1 MGTRTEVQHTES
13 FGCSEVLKVLSVIIK
28 LHMMS
33 SQEKTLLRVILT
45 EGDIRKVSLAKK
57 PDSVDNLV
65 VALKESL
72 GLNYNFSLQYEDQD
86 FGNALCNLTD
96 ISELQDRAT
105 LKIIPIIELEALNQ
119 EEVLDDSAST
129 ADTEI
134 LSTSSQERKTQW
146 PKEFEIPFFTVDVE
160 YRLRQGNLAYLKDST
175 YLKLTKELKHDI
187 LEKLA
192 ETMFSFKAY
201 PTNDDYAQ
209 VAAALVNKHPCLLE
223 SGSSTGWGGW
233 KNSLKFKMGNF
244 RSKMRNLGYPDVT
257 INGGRRGMN
266 NPEGI
271 PSRKRIKKPKKC
283 EINFLPNFPEGH
295 NNDSLELVR
304 KEIQYEMKMRTPSP
318 SLLAQQMD
326 LTFALRRKEIVE
338 SAPAISD
345 VLERWPA
352 LFREP
357 QVCMEFNRITGKNLK
372 QEFYENLD
380 RHSSR
385 FMDLFKT
392 RRGTPGQHL
401 LNFLQQ
407 IKSDQPTEVRTLV
420 LRGLPIM
427 LGDEDSCFF
436 KSSLVSD
443 HRNTILDVPVGILFE
458 DTDLQPPNSLHLT
471 SSIGIILEG
480 QVVMDKMQDLP
491 QAICLLFGLIYALDL
506 NYPKSL
512 ANTFDF
518 IQRVLMSMG
527 QNALKPRVQSLANQ
541 LFA

>member
-1 MGTRTEVQHTES
+1 
-13 FGCSEVLKVLSVIIK
+13 
-28 LHMMS
+28 MS

-57 PDSVDNLV
+57 PDSVDALV

-105 LKIIPIIELEALNQ
+105 LKIIPVIELVPLNR

-129 ADTEI
+129 ADTVI

-146 PKEFEIPFFTVDVE
+146 PKEFEIPSFTVDVE

-257 INGGRRGMN
+257 INGGRRGTN
-266 NPEGI
+266 NPEGM
-271 PSRKRIKKPKKC
+271 PSRKHIKKPKKC

-295 NNDSLELVR
+295 NDDSLESVR
-304 KEIQYEMKMRTPSP
+304 KEIQDEMKTRTPSS

-345 VLERWPA
+345 MLERWPA

-357 QVCMEFNRITGKNLK
+357 QV
-372 QEFYENLD
+372 
-380 RHSSR
+380 SR
-385 FMDLFKT
+385 FSVF
-392 RRGTPGQHL
+392 
-401 LNFLQQ
+401 
-407 IKSDQPTEVRTLV
+407 
-420 LRGLPIM
+420 
-427 LGDEDSCFF
+427 
-436 KSSLVSD
+436 
-443 HRNTILDVPVGILFE
+443 
-458 DTDLQPPNSLHLT
+458 
-471 SSIGIILEG
+471 
-480 QVVMDKMQDLP
+480 
-491 QAICLLFGLIYALDL
+491 
-506 NYPKSL
+506 
-512 ANTFDF
+512 
-518 IQRVLMSMG
+518 
-527 QNALKPRVQSLANQ
+527 NALKG
-541 LFA
+541 LFT

>member
-1 MGTRTEVQHTES
+1 
-13 FGCSEVLKVLSVIIK
+13 
-28 LHMMS
+28 
-33 SQEKTLLRVILT
+33 EKTLLRVILT

-57 PDSVDNLV
+57 PDSVDSLV

-105 LKIIPIIELEALNQ
+105 LKIIPIIELVPFNQ

-129 ADTEI
+129 ADTET

-146 PKEFEIPFFTVDVE
+146 PKEFEIPSFTVDVE

-223 SGSSTGWGGW
+223 SGSSTGYGGW

-271 PSRKRIKKPKKC
+271 PSRKHIKKPKKC
-283 EINFLPNFPEGH
+283 EINFLPNFPGF
-295 NNDSLELVR
+295 
-304 KEIQYEMKMRTPSP
+304 KI
-318 SLLAQQMD
+318 
-326 LTFALRRKEIVE
+326 
-338 SAPAISD
+338 
-345 VLERWPA
+345 
-352 LFREP
+352 
-357 QVCMEFNRITGKNLK
+357 NL
-372 QEFYENLD
+372 
-380 RHSSR
+380 
-385 FMDLFKT
+385 
-392 RRGTPGQHL
+392 
-401 LNFLQQ
+401 
-407 IKSDQPTEVRTLV
+407 
-420 LRGLPIM
+420 
-427 LGDEDSCFF
+427 
-436 KSSLVSD
+436 
-443 HRNTILDVPVGILFE
+443 
-458 DTDLQPPNSLHLT
+458 
-471 SSIGIILEG
+471 
-480 QVVMDKMQDLP
+480 
-491 QAICLLFGLIYALDL
+491 
-506 NYPKSL
+506 
-512 ANTFDF
+512 
-518 IQRVLMSMG
+518 
-527 QNALKPRVQSLANQ
+527 
-541 LFA
+541 